1 MWSTL
6 PFCLNESLRG
16 QHHLFD
22 PQLVRRSFVEPLEV
36 GPEVVAGARGLLDEL
51 RAEEDLGEQRR
62 RIRSAPELTQRLFV
76 RLYFDYL
83 ASWVGQRDAARH

>member
-16 QHHLFD
+16 HHHLFD
-22 PQLVRRSFVEPLEV
+22 PLLVQRSFVEPLEV
-36 GPEVVAGARGLLDEL
+36 GPEVLAGARGLLDAL
-51 RAEEDLGEQRR
+51 RAAEDLGEQQR
-62 RIRSAPELTQRLFV
+62 RIRSAPEPTQRLFV

-83 ASWVGQRDAARH
+83 AAWAGRQGVASH

>member
-6 PFCLNESLRG
+6 GYCLDESLRG

-22 PQLVRRSFVEPLEV
+22 GDLVRRSFDEPLEV
-36 GPEVVAGARGLLDEL
+36 GPEVIAGARELLELL

-62 RIRSAPELTQRLFV
+62 RIRSAPEPSQRLFV
-76 RLYFDYL
+76 RLYFEYL
-83 ASWVGQRDAARH
+83 EGFARRGQYRAH